1 MIGTFEDHDKGNAQT
16 TTGHTGGYILR
27 KIKKNRHRKK
37 DRQRKKCRKTK
48 NDSKRKKNCRER
60 RLDRE
65 RS

>member
-48 NDSKRKKNCRER
+48 NDSKRKKN
-60 RLDRE
+60 
-65 RS
+65 